1 MGLYDLNDRINWRQA
16 CLILGCGKST
26 FFRMVREGVIPA
38 YGLAERGRFF
48 LKSDCMAYLSQKSRK
63 KRKM

>member
-16 CLILGCGKST
+16 CLLLGCAKST
-26 FFRMVREGVIPA
+26 FFRLVKDGAIPA

-48 LKSDCMAYLSQKSRK
+48 LKSDCKAYLSNK
-63 KRKM
+63 KRTKKRN